1 MANISWKQID
11 TNGNGYVDG
20 TERIS
25 AQVKG
30 AKNVWDGMTEL
41 DFQSNTTREQKLALI
56 KKSYNKWDGVIR
68 QNVYVGSNAQEQRA
82 KDKKDKEDEL
92 IQLHNKYEK
101 YVSEHAEELAQLDGK
116 MMNPFKALYKAGTA
130 NLKELSDLPN
140 STKQGSRAWEL
151 QIRVAISELCFFI
164 APHSYGIMDNMLS
177 RENGKVKVG
186 VCVF

>member
-130 NLKELSDLPN
+130 NLKELCNEKLNTSFDTTKVRGQLAEHEKATDSYMAIQRQIWDIEEAMN
-140 STKQGSRAWEL
+140 SLVLEIDAL
-151 QIRVAISELCFFI
+151 
-164 APHSYGIMDNMLS
+164 
-177 RENGKVKVG
+177 
-186 VCVF
+186 